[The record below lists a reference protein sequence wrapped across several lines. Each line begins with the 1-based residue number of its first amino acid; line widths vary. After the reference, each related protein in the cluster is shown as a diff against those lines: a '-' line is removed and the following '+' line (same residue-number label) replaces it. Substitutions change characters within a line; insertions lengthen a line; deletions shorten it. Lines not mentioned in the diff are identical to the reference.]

1 MAQMGVTATTQYIQN
16 SSFDPEFGVLVVENM
31 GYDGA
36 NIQRLNAQNLQ
47 IKSVDSGG
55 YKYFCFAAPGT
66 TEATA
71 KWQCFRLD
79 DNANLLYAD
88 GNASY
93 DNVATDPTAL
103 SYTYG

>member
-1 MAQMGVTATTQYIQN
+1 MAHTSRDNTEQDV
-16 SSFDPEFGVLVVENM
+16 
-31 GYDGA
+31 
-36 NIQRLNAQNLQ
+36 LNAAFDDEFQVLKVRPYGSDGQYLQSAMADNLQ
-47 IKSVDSGG
+47 IKAVEDGG
-55 YKYFCFAAPGT
+55 YTYFCFSAPGT

-79 DNANLLYAD
+79 GTANLLYAD

-93 DNVATDPTAL
+93 THPATDPTAL